1 MILFDNN
8 TVSAKEVYEQ
18 LGINKKFATWIK
30 TNLQRAE
37 LEENKDFIP
46 LREQSTGGRPSVDYC
61 LKRDAAISIVV
72 MSGGKNAKKVRNEL
86 IQLFNQ
92 RENKDLLN
100 EQEILTLSALIGFFK
115 FVENQKEIAD
125 KNLDIYVAQH
135 PSKYSYAEFHT
146 MRNKI
151 LQISKEEI
159 EKRLIEYCTEQ
170 NKRLPALKTTR
181 DKFLFID
188 MYDSL
193 KNAVWDFL
201 YINGAPTALK
211 MAELAK
217 KMARAQGI
225 SILTK
230 NETNLFQNKEILPE
244 LKKLT
249 NLKNPEEPTKK
260 D

>member
-1 MILFDNN
+1 
-8 TVSAKEVYEQ
+8 
-18 LGINKKFATWIK
+18 
-30 TNLQRAE
+30 
-37 LEENKDFIP
+37 
-46 LREQSTGGRPSVDYC
+46 
-61 LKRDAAISIVV
+61 

-86 IQLFNQ
+86 IRLFNQ
-92 RENKDLLN
+92 RDNKDLLN

-115 FVENQKEIAD
+115 FVENQKAIAD
-125 KNLDIYVAQH
+125 KNIDIYVAKN
-135 PSKYSYAEFHT
+135 PSKYSYAEFHI

-170 NKRLPALKTTR
+170 NKRLPVLKTTR
-181 DKFLFID
+181 DKVLFID
-188 MYDSL
+188 MYDAL